1 MNKSTENQDIFW
13 AKIRKIQNY
22 FFLTKE
28 KLDYSTK
35 KMENQ
40 KLILQNDKEKK
51 TDYLCQKRVVVT
63 NKRISLSIWWKVQE
77 TYNLVLWRNMRW
89 N

>member
-35 KMENQ
+35 TMENQ

-51 TDYLCQKRVVVT
+51 
-63 NKRISLSIWWKVQE
+63 
-77 TYNLVLWRNMRW
+77 
-89 N
+89 